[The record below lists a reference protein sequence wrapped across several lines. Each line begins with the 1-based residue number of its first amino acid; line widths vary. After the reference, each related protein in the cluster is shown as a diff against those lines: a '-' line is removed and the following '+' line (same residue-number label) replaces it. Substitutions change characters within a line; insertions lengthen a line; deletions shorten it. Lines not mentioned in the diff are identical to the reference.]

1 MMNMTREQYM
11 DLFGLTE
18 MDAGMEYADEEIANG
33 EYESWYELAKANIA
47 TISYLA
53 SKC

>member
-1 MMNMTREQYM
+1 MKNMTREQYM

-18 MDAGMEYADEEIANG
+18 FDAGMEYADEEVADGI
-33 EYESWYELAKANIA
+33 SWYELAKANIA
-47 TISYLA
+47 TLNYLA